1 MIFSSLPTD
10 IIHHIL
16 SYNETLKYR
25 NGKYIGQIS
34 KMDKRYELLLKIPR
48 KILKIYKEYGFFV
61 YVNRHLTIRIYEI
74 LYATSQQ
81 PIYIYMLLV
90 IKILFFICHNTL
102 EIKSL

>member
-1 MIFSSLPTD
+1 MVFSSLPTD
-10 IIHHIL
+10 IIHRIL

-48 KILKIYKEYGFFV
+48 KILKIYNEYGFFV

-81 PIYIYMLLV
+81 PIYIYAFSN
-90 IKILFFICHNTL
+90 KNTVL
-102 EIKSL
+102 YMP